1 MIFRCSLL
9 ICFLSFATTSEDF
22 YRDGWYGRGGSELDS
37 IYSLWPSVHNAARLI
52 KLRKRETQEQIG
64 ANEGGG
70 NDIKIPNPE
79 TKPIQSLDTENKQ
92 TSVSHDIPN
101 NTPNQDTPKVNATP
115 NESQKNDTKP
125 PPMVPKAIN
134 TTELKH
140 NETAPNQL
148 DINNPGVLKRGLI
161 VFGGFAFLAGA
172 YFIWHRRSGKKN
184 DVNNSHGT
192 SETNQFRYGV
202 LQSDD
207 RRDNME
213 LSRIPLTMESDDDD
227 DEDLEIFDLKQKQ
240 KSLSYVNLQTQED
253 DIVANTI
260 DFDKDNNLL
269 LDIEDNASDTL
280 INWSNNANKSV
291 K

>member
-1 MIFRCSLL
+1 MIFRCGLL
-9 ICFLSFATTSEDF
+9 MCFLSFATTSEDF
-22 YRDGWYGRGGSELDS
+22 YRDSWYGRSGSELDS

-79 TKPIQSLDTENKQ
+79 TKQVPVDLGNKQ
-92 TSVSHDIPN
+92 ISVSHDIPN
-101 NTPNQDTPKVNATP
+101 NTVNQDSPKVNTTP
-115 NESQKNDTKP
+115 NDSQKNDTKP
-125 PPMVPKAIN
+125 PPLLPKAIN
-134 TTELKH
+134 TTEAKH
-140 NETAPNQL
+140 NETASSQL

-172 YFIWHRRSGKKN
+172 YFIWHRSGKKN
-184 DVNNSHGT
+184 DVTNSHGT

-240 KSLSYVNLQTQED
+240 KSLSYVNLQTHED

-280 INWSNNANKSV
+280 INWTNNANKSV